1 MCLVTALKSNRW
13 ESAIRGLFDLE
24 ESTLFEAEAFGDQ
37 IGGEAFDLDIQVSR
51 RAIVIAAGHLDLTLD
66 SIKVSSQIAE
76 VIACLQVRIGFG
88 QGKQLSDG
96 LPHQVFGACTFLHIR
111 RVQGGRRITGCNDL
125 VKGGA
130 FVRGVSFYGFDQV
143 GDQICASFQLDIDT
157 GPPLSNALTG
167 AHKRVVQR
175 DEQDTS
181 NRNYGNNNQK
191 RIQRVVPIPSGALRV
206 GASGSEPAI
215 GQGSRVK
222 IPFHGLVETG
232 VYSDRVERGIVLGVG
247 GKPDDV
253 VTTRSDDG

>member
-1 MCLVTALKSNRW
+1 M
-13 ESAIRGLFDLE
+13 
-24 ESTLFEAEAFGDQ
+24 
-37 IGGEAFDLDIQVSR
+37 
-51 RAIVIAAGHLDLTLD
+51 
-66 SIKVSSQIAE
+66 
-76 VIACLQVRIGFG
+76 
-88 QGKQLSDG
+88 
-96 LPHQVFGACTFLHIR
+96 
-111 RVQGGRRITGCNDL
+111 
-125 VKGGA
+125 
-130 FVRGVSFYGFDQV
+130 RGVSFYGFDQV

-191 RIQRVVPIPSGALRV
+191 RIQRVVPIPSGAFRV

-215 GQGSRVK
+215 GQGSRFK

-253 VTTRSDDG
+253 VTTRSDDGRTLIGFHLYNDGHRRDLCTDTSAGESQFEAQLNAADILKFVAKRIVISGKLVRIFFGSAFKGVTESACQLPRANCVVVRLDEIKRC